1 MTEAVALACTSE
13 AMEGKKA
20 VTGQREQGQKG
31 TSEHTPVNGRG
42 RYRDPQ
48 CLPGHDPF
56 IHSQVLFRQ
65 DT

>member
-31 TSEHTPVNGRG
+31 T
-42 RYRDPQ
+42 
-48 CLPGHDPF
+48 
-56 IHSQVLFRQ
+56 
-65 DT
+65 